1 MHHLVN
7 CRVSLKQYFLGSFL
21 YLDSMALFKMGPKN
35 HILNFLELDK
45 REWAR
50 SFSLE
55 LDLRKGDDQLRSE
68 NTPLTTKVISLNT
81 QNSI

>member
-1 MHHLVN
+1 
-7 CRVSLKQYFLGSFL
+7 
-21 YLDSMALFKMGPKN
+21 MALFKMWPEN
-35 HILNFLELDK
+35 HILNFLEHEK

-68 NTPLTTKVISLNT
+68 NTPLICLSDFTQHGKQYLTISAKQLHVNKTK
-81 QNSI
+81 Q